1 MGGALEA
8 AARGGARAEEA
19 HLISSQARKAGSK
32 ASNAGKDRT
41 AARVDELPQEAR
53 ETIDRMLKEG
63 GCTYQRIADELE
75 KMGFA
80 ITKGAVGR
88 HEARKAADERMEDL
102 FERQLDALNRWMEK
116 QSGFD
121 AAGAALALVI
131 GKLGRRIGDG
141 GEMFAD
147 LPADKAAAGLIQAA
161 RAAVQYEKTA
171 GERKRLRAEARAEAV
186 KELREALKRAPELWE
201 RIEALVVEQ
210 SLSTS
215 S

>member
-1 MGGALEA
+1 MGGACEA

-19 HLISSQARKAGSK
+19 HLISSEARKAGSK
-32 ASNAGKDRT
+32 PPKAGKNRT

-53 ETIDRMLKEG
+53 EVIDRMLMEG
-63 GCTYQRIADELE
+63 DCTYQRIAEALE
-75 KMGFA
+75 KEGFF

-88 HEARKAADERMEDL
+88 HEAGKAADERMEKLLDK
-102 FERQLDALNRWMEK
+102 QLDALNRWMEK

-131 GKLGRRIGDG
+131 GKLGRRIGNS

-147 LPADKAAAGLIQAA
+147 LSADKATAGLIQAA

-171 GERKRLRAEARAEAV
+171 GERKKLRAEARAEAL
-186 KELREALKRAPELWE
+186 KELREALKREPELWE
-201 RIEALVVEQ
+201 RIEELVAEG
-210 SLSTS
+210 S
-215 S
+215 

>member
-1 MGGALEA
+1 MGGACEA

-19 HLISSQARKAGSK
+19 HLISSEARKAWSK
-32 ASNAGKDRT
+32 PPKAGKNRT
-41 AARVDELPQEAR
+41 TPRVDELPQEAR
-53 ETIDRMLKEG
+53 EAIDRMLTEED
-63 GCTYQRIADELE
+63 CSYQRIAEALG
-75 KMGFA
+75 KAGFF

-88 HEARKAADERMEDL
+88 HEAGKAADERMEKLLDK
-102 FERQLDALNRWMEK
+102 QLDALNRWMEK

-131 GKLGRRIGDG
+131 GKLGRRIGNS

-171 GERKRLRAEARAEAV
+171 GERKKLRAEARAEAL
-186 KELREALKRAPELWE
+186 KELREALKREPELWE
-201 RIEALVVEQ
+201 RIEELVAEG
-210 SLSTS
+210 S
-215 S
+215 